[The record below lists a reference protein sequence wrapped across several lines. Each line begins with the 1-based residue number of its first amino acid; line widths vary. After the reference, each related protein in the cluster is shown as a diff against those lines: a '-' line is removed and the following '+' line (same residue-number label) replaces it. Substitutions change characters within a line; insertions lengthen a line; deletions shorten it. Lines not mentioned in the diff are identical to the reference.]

1 MGGGSYDRD
10 VYSSRSSTRSYSTVS
25 ASTISKSVPTN
36 DMLPSSKGAIACA
49 HENPIVI
56 AFDVTGSMGDA
67 ARVVY
72 DKLPMFWGELVNKN
86 YLPDPS
92 VSFFAVGDTHSDS
105 YPLQLCEFG
114 EGIVL
119 DKYIKK
125 IYLEGGG
132 GGQCS
137 ESYEMC
143 AYYYAHCCSI
153 PNAKIPFFFFIG
165 DEDYYKKL
173 PASDIKKYCDKTYRE
188 REVSAASVFD
198 ALKSKWK
205 NVFLL
210 HKKYG
215 MGQDAEIVGNWKR
228 AIGNERVYNM
238 DDPKAVVDM
247 MLGIIALIAEARTL
261 DDYIVDMKARDQT
274 DERIALIESNLSGLN
289 SSLVSIVDTM
299 PATSATTKRK
309 GSSRL

>member
-1 MGGGSYDRD
+1 MSP
-10 VYSSRSSTRSYSTVS
+10 
-25 ASTISKSVPTN
+25 A
-36 DMLPSSKGAIACA
+36 SKGAISCA
-49 HENPIVI
+49 HTNPIVI

-92 VSFFAVGDTHSDS
+92 VSFFAVGDTNCDD

-114 EGIVL
+114 EGIIL
-119 DKYIKK
+119 DDYIKK

-153 PNAKIPFFFFIG
+153 PNAKLPFFFFIG
-165 DEDYYKKL
+165 DEDYYDSL
-173 PASDIKKYCDKTYRE
+173 SASSIKKFCDRDYRE
-188 REVSAASVFD
+188 GGVTAASVFKVLRD
-198 ALKSKWK
+198 KWK

-210 HKKYG
+210 HKYYSG
-215 MGQDAEIVGNWKR
+215 YDTQIMNSWKK
-228 AIGNERVYNM
+228 ALGNERVYKM

-289 SSLVSIVDTM
+289 SSLVSVVDTM
-299 PATSATTKRK
+299 PTTSATSTRK